1 MLKINIG
8 HSRKIGE
15 PNFGSRG
22 ASVHFEVE
30 VDHGLAEQ
38 PQALRQKIRE
48 LFVQAQAAV
57 RDELHGP
64 ETNGTQRPATNGHQ
78 RPATNGHQL
87 PATNGHQRPQR
98 MATSSQVRAIHAI
111 ANRQRMNLSELLQEL
126 GIGRLEEL
134 SIGSASELIDRLKS
148 TQSVGGDAC

>member
-15 PNFGSRG
+15 PNYGSRG

-30 VDHGLAEQ
+30 VDHGLVEQ

-57 RDELHGP
+57 REELHGP

-78 RPATNGHQL
+78 R

-111 ANRQRMNLSELLQEL
+111 ANRQRTNLSELLQEL

-134 SIGSASELIDRLKS
+134 SISAASDLIDRLKS
-148 TQSVGGDAC
+148 AAGAGGSAAC

>member
-15 PNFGSRG
+15 PNYGSRG

-38 PQALRQKIRE
+38 TQALRQKIRE
-48 LFVQAQAAV
+48 LFAQAQAAV
-57 RDELHGP
+57 REELHGP
-64 ETNGTQRPATNGHQ
+64 ETNGTQR
-78 RPATNGHQL
+78 

-111 ANRQRMNLSELLQEL
+111 ANRQRTNLSELLQEL

>member
-8 HSRKIGE
+8 HNRKIGE

-30 VDHGLAEQ
+30 VDHGLVEQ

-78 RPATNGHQL
+78 RP
-87 PATNGHQRPQR
+87 QR

-111 ANRQRMNLSELLQEL
+111 ANRQRTNLSELLQEL

>member
-1 MLKINIG
+1 MLKINIQ
-8 HSRKIGE
+8 HSRKIGL
-15 PNFGSRG
+15 PNYGSKG

-57 RDELHGP
+57 REELHGP
-64 ETNGTQRPATNGHQ
+64 ETNGTQRPATNG
-78 RPATNGHQL
+78 N
-87 PATNGHQRPQR
+87 QRPQR

-111 ANRQRMNLSELLQEL
+111 ANRQRANLSELLTEL

-134 SIGSASELIDRLKS
+134 SISAASDLIDRLKS
-148 TQSVGGDAC
+148 AAGAGGSAVC

>member
-1 MLKINIG
+1 MLKIIIG
-8 HSRKIGE
+8 RSLKVGE
-15 PNFGSRG
+15 PNYGSRG

-48 LFVQAQAAV
+48 LFAQAQAAV
-57 RDELHGP
+57 RAELHGP
-64 ETNGTQRPATNGHQ
+64 ETNGTQ

>member
-1 MLKINIG
+1 MLKIIIG
-8 HSRKIGE
+8 RSLKVGE
-15 PNFGSRG
+15 PNYGSRG
-22 ASVHFEVE
+22 ASVHFEAE
-30 VDHGLAEQ
+30 IDHGLIEQ

-57 RDELHGP
+57 REELHGP

-78 RPATNGHQL
+78 QPT
-87 PATNGHQRPQR
+87 TNGHQRPQR
-98 MATSSQVRAIHAI
+98 MATSSQLRAIHAI
-111 ANRQRMNLSELLQEL
+111 ANRQRTNLSELLQEL

>member
-15 PNFGSRG
+15 PNYGSRG
-22 ASVHFEVE
+22 ASVHFEAE
-30 VDHGLAEQ
+30 IDHGLIEQ

-57 RDELHGP
+57 REELHGP

-87 PATNGHQRPQR
+87 PQR

-111 ANRQRMNLSELLQEL
+111 ANRQRTNLSELLQEL

-148 TQSVGGDAC
+148 TPSVGGDAC

>member
-1 MLKINIG
+1 MLKINIQ
-8 HSRKIGE
+8 HSRKIGL
-15 PNFGSRG
+15 PNYGSKG

-57 RDELHGP
+57 REELHGP

-78 RPATNGHQL
+78 RPATNGHQ
-87 PATNGHQRPQR
+87 RPQR
-98 MATSSQVRAIHAI
+98 LATSSQVRAIHAI
-111 ANRQRMNLSELLQEL
+111 ANRQRTNLSELLQEL

>member
-15 PNFGSRG
+15 PNYGSRG
-22 ASVHFEVE
+22 ASVHFEAE
-30 VDHGLAEQ
+30 IDHGLIEQ

-48 LFVQAQAAV
+48 LFAQAQAAV
-57 RDELHGP
+57 REELHGS
-64 ETNGTQRPATNGHQ
+64 ETNGTQQPAINGHQ
-78 RPATNGHQL
+78 R

-111 ANRQRMNLSELLQEL
+111 ANRQRTNLSELLQEL

>member
-8 HSRKIGE
+8 HSRKVGE
-15 PNFGSRG
+15 PNYGSRG

-30 VDHGLAEQ
+30 VDHGLVEQ

-57 RDELHGP
+57 REELHAP

-78 RPATNGHQL
+78 Q

-98 MATSSQVRAIHAI
+98 MATSSQLRAIHAI
-111 ANRQRMNLSELLQEL
+111 ANRQRANLSELLTEI

-134 SIGSASELIDRLKS
+134 SISAASDLIDRLKS
-148 TQSVGGDAC
+148 AAGAGGSAAC

>member
-1 MLKINIG
+1 MLKIIIG
-8 HSRKIGE
+8 RSLKVGE
-15 PNFGSRG
+15 PNYGSRG

-48 LFVQAQAAV
+48 LFAQAQAAV
-57 RDELHGP
+57 RAELHGP

-78 RPATNGHQL
+78 LPATNGHQL
-87 PATNGHQRPQR
+87 PQR

-111 ANRQRMNLSELLQEL
+111 ANRQRTNLSELLQEL

>member
-8 HSRKIGE
+8 HSRKVGE
-15 PNFGSRG
+15 PNYGSRG

-30 VDHGLAEQ
+30 VDHGLVEQ

-57 RDELHGP
+57 REELHGP

-87 PATNGHQRPQR
+87 PQR

-111 ANRQRMNLSELLQEL
+111 ANRQRTNLSELLQEL

-134 SIGSASELIDRLKS
+134 SISAASDLIDRLKS
-148 TQSVGGDAC
+148 AAGAGGSAAC

>member
-15 PNFGSRG
+15 PNYGSRG
-22 ASVHFEVE
+22 ASVHFEAE
-30 VDHGLAEQ
+30 IDHGLIEQ

-48 LFVQAQAAV
+48 LFAQAQAAV
-57 RDELHGP
+57 RAELHGP
-64 ETNGTQRPATNGHQ
+64 ETNGTQRPATNGHK
-78 RPATNGHQL
+78 R

-98 MATSSQVRAIHAI
+98 MATSSQLRAIHAI
-111 ANRQRMNLSELLQEL
+111 ANRQRANLSELLTEI

-134 SIGSASELIDRLKS
+134 SISAASDLIDRLKS
-148 TQSVGGDAC
+148 AAGAGGSAAC

>member
-15 PNFGSRG
+15 PNYGSRG

-48 LFVQAQAAV
+48 LFAQAQAAV
-57 RDELHGP
+57 RAELHGP
-64 ETNGTQRPATNGHQ
+64 ETNGTQ

-111 ANRQRMNLSELLQEL
+111 ANRQRTNLSELLHRARHRS
-126 GIGRLEEL
+126 IGRIIE
-134 SIGSASELIDRLKS
+134 SRSASELIDRLKS
-148 TQSVGGDAC
+148 TPSVGR

>member
-15 PNFGSRG
+15 PNYGSRG

-30 VDHGLAEQ
+30 VDHGLVEQ

-57 RDELHGP
+57 REELHGP

-78 RPATNGHQL
+78 L
-87 PATNGHQRPQR
+87 PQR

-111 ANRQRMNLSELLQEL
+111 ANRQRANLSELLQEL

-134 SIGSASELIDRLKS
+134 SISAASDLIDRLKS
-148 TQSVGGDAC
+148 AAGAGGRAAC

>member
-8 HSRKIGE
+8 HCRKIGE

-48 LFVQAQAAV
+48 LFAQAQAAV
-57 RDELHGP
+57 RAELHGP
-64 ETNGTQRPATNGHQ
+64 ETNGTQ

>member
-8 HSRKIGE
+8 RSLKVGE
-15 PNFGSRG
+15 PNYSSKG

-30 VDHGLAEQ
+30 VDHGLVEQ

-57 RDELHGP
+57 REELHAP

-87 PATNGHQRPQR
+87 PQR

-111 ANRQRMNLSELLQEL
+111 ANRQRTNLSELLQEL

>member
-15 PNFGSRG
+15 PNYGSRG

-30 VDHGLAEQ
+30 VDHGLVEQ

-57 RDELHGP
+57 REELHGP

-78 RPATNGHQL
+78 Q

-111 ANRQRMNLSELLQEL
+111 ANRQRANLSELLTEI

-134 SIGSASELIDRLKS
+134 SISAASDLIDRLKS
-148 TQSVGGDAC
+148 AAGAGGSAAC

>member
-30 VDHGLAEQ
+30 VDHGLVEQ

-57 RDELHGP
+57 REELHGP

-78 RPATNGHQL
+78 RP
-87 PATNGHQRPQR
+87 QR
-98 MATSSQVRAIHAI
+98 MATSSQLRAIHAI
-111 ANRQRMNLSELLQEL
+111 ANRQRTNLSELLQEL

>member
-8 HSRKIGE
+8 HNRKIGE
-15 PNFGSRG
+15 PNYGSRG

-30 VDHGLAEQ
+30 VDHGLVEQ

-57 RDELHGP
+57 REELHGP

-78 RPATNGHQL
+78 Q

-111 ANRQRMNLSELLQEL
+111 ANRQRTNLSELLQEL

>member
-15 PNFGSRG
+15 PNYGSRG
-22 ASVHFEVE
+22 ASVHFEAE
-30 VDHGLAEQ
+30 IDHGLIEQ

-57 RDELHGP
+57 REELHGP
-64 ETNGTQRPATNGHQ
+64 ETNGTQQ
-78 RPATNGHQL
+78 

-98 MATSSQVRAIHAI
+98 MATSSQLRAIHAI
-111 ANRQRMNLSELLQEL
+111 ANRQRANLSELLTEI

-134 SIGSASELIDRLKS
+134 SISAASDLIDRLKS
-148 TQSVGGDAC
+148 AAGAGGSAAC

>member
-15 PNFGSRG
+15 PNYGSRG

-30 VDHGLAEQ
+30 VDHGLVEQ

-57 RDELHGP
+57 REELHGP

-87 PATNGHQRPQR
+87 PQR

-111 ANRQRMNLSELLQEL
+111 ANRQRTNLSELLQEL

-134 SIGSASELIDRLKS
+134 SISAASDLIDRLKS
-148 TQSVGGDAC
+148 AAGAGGSAAC

>member
-8 HSRKIGE
+8 HNRKIGE

-57 RDELHGP
+57 REELHGP

-78 RPATNGHQL
+78 Q

-111 ANRQRMNLSELLQEL
+111 ANRQRANLSELLTEI

-134 SIGSASELIDRLKS
+134 SISAASDLIDRLKS
-148 TQSVGGDAC
+148 AAGAGGSAAC

>member
-15 PNFGSRG
+15 PNYGSRG

-30 VDHGLAEQ
+30 VDHGLVEQ

-57 RDELHGP
+57 REELHGP
-64 ETNGTQRPATNGHQ
+64 ETNGTQQPATNGHQ
-78 RPATNGHQL
+78 QPA
-87 PATNGHQRPQR
+87 PNGHQRPQR
-98 MATSSQVRAIHAI
+98 MATSSQLRAIHAI
-111 ANRQRMNLSELLQEL
+111 ANRQRANLSELLQEL

-134 SIGSASELIDRLKS
+134 SISAASDLIDRLKS
-148 TQSVGGDAC
+148 AAGAGGSAAC

>member
-15 PNFGSRG
+15 PNYGSRG

-57 RDELHGP
+57 REELHGP

-78 RPATNGHQL
+78 Q

-111 ANRQRMNLSELLQEL
+111 ANRQRANLSELLQEL

-134 SIGSASELIDRLKS
+134 SISAASDLIDRLKS
-148 TQSVGGDAC
+148 AAGAGGSAAC

>member
-8 HSRKIGE
+8 HNRKIGE
-15 PNFGSRG
+15 PNYGSRG

-30 VDHGLAEQ
+30 VDHGLVEQ

-48 LFVQAQAAV
+48 LFVQAAAAV
-57 RDELHGP
+57 REELHGAD
-64 ETNGTQRPATNGHQ
+64 TNGTQRPATNGHQ
-78 RPATNGHQL
+78 RP
-87 PATNGHQRPQR
+87 QRL
-98 MATSSQVRAIHAI
+98 ATSSQVRAIHAI
-111 ANRQRMNLSELLQEL
+111 ANRQRTNLSELLQEL

>member
-1 MLKINIG
+1 MLTINIG

-15 PNFGSRG
+15 PNYGSRG

-30 VDHGLAEQ
+30 VDHGLVEQ

-57 RDELHGP
+57 REELHGP

-78 RPATNGHQL
+78 Q

-111 ANRQRMNLSELLQEL
+111 ANRQRTNLSELLQEL

-134 SIGSASELIDRLKS
+134 SISAASDLIDRLKS
-148 TQSVGGDAC
+148 AAGAGGSAAC

>member
-8 HSRKIGE
+8 HNRKIGE

-57 RDELHGP
+57 REELHGP
-64 ETNGTQRPATNGHQ
+64 ETNGTQRPATNGHK
-78 RPATNGHQL
+78 R

-98 MATSSQVRAIHAI
+98 MATSSQLRAIHAI
-111 ANRQRMNLSELLQEL
+111 ANRQRANLSELLTEI

-134 SIGSASELIDRLKS
+134 SISAASDLIDRLKS
-148 TQSVGGDAC
+148 AAGAGGSAAC

>member
-8 HSRKIGE
+8 RSLKVGE
-15 PNFGSRG
+15 PNYGSKG

-48 LFVQAQAAV
+48 LFVQAAAAV
-57 RDELHGP
+57 REELHGP
-64 ETNGTQRPATNGHQ
+64 DTNGSHRPAANGHQ
-78 RPATNGHQL
+78 RT
-87 PATNGHQRPQR
+87 QRL
-98 MATSSQVRAIHAI
+98 ATSSQVRAIHAI
-111 ANRQRMNLSELLQEL
+111 ANRQRTNLSELLQEL

-134 SIGSASELIDRLKS
+134 SIISASELIDRLKS
-148 TQSVGGDAC
+148 TQNIGGDPC

>member
-15 PNFGSRG
+15 PNYGSRG
-22 ASVHFEVE
+22 ASVHFEAE
-30 VDHGLAEQ
+30 IDHGLIEQ

-48 LFVQAQAAV
+48 LFVQAPAAV
-57 RDELHGP
+57 REELHGP
-64 ETNGTQRPATNGHQ
+64 ETNGTQR
-78 RPATNGHQL
+78 

-111 ANRQRMNLSELLQEL
+111 ANRQRTNLSELLQEL

-134 SIGSASELIDRLKS
+134 SISAASDLIDRLKS
-148 TQSVGGDAC
+148 AAGAGGSAAC

>member
-15 PNFGSRG
+15 PNYGSRG
-22 ASVHFEVE
+22 ASVHFEAE
-30 VDHGLAEQ
+30 IDHGLIEQ

-57 RDELHGP
+57 REELHGP
-64 ETNGTQRPATNGHQ
+64 ETNGTQR
-78 RPATNGHQL
+78 

-111 ANRQRMNLSELLQEL
+111 ANRQRTNLSELLQEL

-134 SIGSASELIDRLKS
+134 SISAASDLIDRLKS
-148 TQSVGGDAC
+148 AAGAGGSAAC

>member
-15 PNFGSRG
+15 PNYGSRG

-30 VDHGLAEQ
+30 VDHGLVEQ

-57 RDELHGP
+57 REELHGP

-78 RPATNGHQL
+78 R

-111 ANRQRMNLSELLQEL
+111 ANRQRTNLSELLQEL

>member
-15 PNFGSRG
+15 PNYGSRG

-57 RDELHGP
+57 REELHGP
-64 ETNGTQRPATNGHQ
+64 ETNGTQ

>member
-8 HSRKIGE
+8 HNRKIGE

-57 RDELHGP
+57 REELHAP

-87 PATNGHQRPQR
+87 PQR

-111 ANRQRMNLSELLQEL
+111 ANRQRANLSELLTEL

-134 SIGSASELIDRLKS
+134 SISAASDLIDRLKS
-148 TQSVGGDAC
+148 AAGAGGSAVC

>member
-8 HSRKIGE
+8 HSRKVGE
-15 PNFGSRG
+15 PNYGSRG

-78 RPATNGHQL
+78 RPATNGHQ
-87 PATNGHQRPQR
+87 RPQR
-98 MATSSQVRAIHAI
+98 LATSSQVRAIHAI
-111 ANRQRMNLSELLQEL
+111 ANRQRTNLSELLQEL

>member
-15 PNFGSRG
+15 PNYGSRG

-30 VDHGLAEQ
+30 VDHSLVEQ

-57 RDELHGP
+57 REELHAP

-87 PATNGHQRPQR
+87 PQR

-111 ANRQRMNLSELLQEL
+111 ANRQRTNLSELLQEL

-134 SIGSASELIDRLKS
+134 SISAASDLIDRLKS
-148 TQSVGGDAC
+148 AAGAGGSAAC

>member
-8 HSRKIGE
+8 HNRKIGE

-57 RDELHGP
+57 REELHGP

-78 RPATNGHQL
+78 RP
-87 PATNGHQRPQR
+87 QR
-98 MATSSQVRAIHAI
+98 MATSSQLRAIHAI
-111 ANRQRMNLSELLQEL
+111 ANRQRANLSELLTEI

-134 SIGSASELIDRLKS
+134 SISAASDLIDRLKS
-148 TQSVGGDAC
+148 AAGAGGSAAC

>member
-15 PNFGSRG
+15 PNYGSRG

-30 VDHGLAEQ
+30 VDHGLVEQ

-57 RDELHGP
+57 REELHGP
-64 ETNGTQRPATNGHQ
+64 ETNGTQR
-78 RPATNGHQL
+78 

-134 SIGSASELIDRLKS
+134 SIGSASELIDRLKG